1 LKLLIITFYKLK
13 MMLSDKLF
21 LAAMILIPL
30 FITIATGYALRY
42 EKLNVIP
49 VAFVDEDKSDYSKLL
64 LDRLDKKEG
73 FNIKVTTSEQA
84 LEMLKG
90 DEIEA
95 IFVLKKGFK
104 EKITSGENKEIID
117 LVKSPSSF
125 SSDYIGEVV
134 AGEVM
139 RLIANNIAADWV
151 SKQYKNYKKPVT
163 SDLIRDVINYTD
175 SQWDPKPLMT
185 INYEELQGEKEV
197 ITDRIGMP
205 AATATSA
212 GIIVVF
218 VMFYIL
224 FSSGWLIEER
234 INGTL
239 KRLVSGPD
247 ALSYSFGASILALL
261 ISGIVQI
268 ILFSSLDKLLF
279 GVQLFPGIYTYLV
292 FGAYLLSVIA
302 ISLCL
307 SAVLKTPAQ
316 LQAGAPVFAL
326 LTGFAGGCFW
336 NFVEVPD
343 RMKKISL
350 LTPEGWVL
358 DAINKQL
365 LSPNNISA
373 IITPLAVLIGISLI
387 LIPASYII
395 IRVQVRN

>member
-1 LKLLIITFYKLK
+1 

-64 LDRLDKKEG
+64 LDRLNEKEG
-73 FNIKVTTSEQA
+73 FSIKVETSKQA

-90 DEIEA
+90 NEIEA
-95 IFVLKKGFK
+95 IFVLKKGFE
-104 EKITSGENKEIID
+104 EKITSGESKEIID

-151 SKQYKNYKKPVT
+151 SKQYKNFKKPVT
-163 SDLIRDVINYTD
+163 SDLIKEVINYTD
-175 SQWDPKPLMT
+175 SQWTPKPLMT
-185 INYEELQGEKEV
+185 INYEELEGEKAV
-197 ITDRIGMP
+197 QTDRVGMP
-205 AATATSA
+205 VAAATSA

-218 VMFYIL
+218 IMFYIL

-247 ALSYSFGASILALL
+247 ALSYSFGASILALA

-268 ILFSSLDKLLF
+268 ILFSSIDKLLF
-279 GVQLFPGIYTYLV
+279 GVQLFPGY
-292 FGAYLLSVIA
+292 
-302 ISLCL
+302 
-307 SAVLKTPAQ
+307 
-316 LQAGAPVFAL
+316 
-326 LTGFAGGCFW
+326 
-336 NFVEVPD
+336 VP
-343 RMKKISL
+343 I
-350 LTPEGWVL
+350 
-358 DAINKQL
+358 
-365 LSPNNISA
+365 
-373 IITPLAVLIGISLI
+373 
-387 LIPASYII
+387 
-395 IRVQVRN
+395 